1 MEQAALG
8 STKNSL
14 FTGGF
19 SGFAVRDAAAAKRFY
34 NEVLGLDVA
43 DNMGGLKLGIP
54 DGDEVFVY
62 EKADHEPANFTIFN
76 LFVRDIAAAVET
88 LAGRSVEFLKY
99 GGEIE
104 TDEQGIH
111 WGAKS
116 GRGPNLAWFEDPSG
130 NIFSVVERS

>member
-1 MEQAALG
+1 MDQAAPASETNG
-8 STKNSL
+8 L

-43 DNMGGLKLGIP
+43 DNMGGLRLSIP
-54 DGDEVFVY
+54 GGDEVFVY

-76 LFVRDIAAAVET
+76 LFVGDIAAAVET
-88 LAGRSVEFLKY
+88 LAGCGVEFRKY